1 MNPLE
6 KLGIA
11 SPVQASQLIST
22 LETITEVIAKAIAG
36 DDSPIAT
43 SAAAFDVSIETA
55 TASVQLA
62 RISNN
67 LRNPPSHQAPVT
79 SNQ

>member
-1 MNPLE
+1 MKPLE
-6 KLGIA
+6 KLGITN
-11 SPVQASQLIST
+11 PVQASQLIST
-22 LETITEVIAKAIAG
+22 LECITEVLAKAIAG

-43 SAAAFDVSIETA
+43 SAGAFDVSIETA

-67 LRNPPSHQAPVT
+67 LRNPPSNQAPVT